1 MKSRTFFMVAGFL
14 AVLLIASGAVYAYDA
29 NRQDKIA
36 EGVTIGGVAVGG
48 MTTAQARVKLRDAVL
63 EPLSQPVVARYKK
76 RKFTLTPERA
86 KVGVN
91 VDASVDAALDAS
103 RSGGL
108 FRRTWRSLTGDKVE
122 QDVKLD
128 ITYSEAAVKQLVS
141 RVRSRLD
148 EAPVEA
154 TVDLDGGSVEIKSSE
169 TGREVRRGTLAR
181 DVTAALLER
190 DPAARTVR
198 IRARSVA
205 PNTSTA
211 ELAEKYP
218 AILIISRSSFKLTL
232 YKNLKP
238 AKTYSIAV
246 GQAGMDTPAGLYN
259 VQNKAENPAWHVP
272 DSDWAGDLAGKVIPA
287 GDPRNPIMAR
297 WMGIYDGAGIHGT
310 TADSSIGTAA
320 SHGCIRMRI
329 PEVIELYNE
338 VPVGAPVYIS

>member
-76 RKFTLTPERA
+76 REFTLTPARA

-91 VDASVDAALDAS
+91 IDASVDAALDAS

-108 FRRTWRSLTGDKVE
+108 FTRTWRSLTGDRVE
-122 QDVKLD
+122 QDVKLE
-128 ITYSEAAVKQLVS
+128 ITHSEAAVKQLVS

-154 TVDLDGGSVEIKSSE
+154 TVDLDGGSVEVKPSE

-181 DVTAALLER
+181 DVTAALLQR

-211 ELAEKYP
+211 ELAAKYP
-218 AILIISRSSFKLTL
+218 AIVIVNRSAFKLTL

-259 VQNKAENPAWHVP
+259 IQNKAENPAWHVP

-329 PEVIELYNE
+329 PEVIELYDQ